1 MLGVVDVGSEKLSK
15 VTSPACSQQ
24 PRCPK
29 WNRFSY
35 SFGFPEGQGP
45 VDGIDS
51 VRTLRF
57 AQVVGKASNE
67 VASRWANLIG
77 AESFLHVKSLYRIA
91 TKVLDD
97 LPKLNSAT
105 KYGTL

>member
-15 VTSPACSQQ
+15 VTSPVCSQQ
-24 PRCPK
+24 PRCRK

-35 SFGFPEGQGP
+35 TFGFPEGQGP

-67 VASRWANLIG
+67 VASILPNLVG
-77 AESFLHVKSLYRIA
+77 SEAFFHVESLDRIA
-91 TKVLDD
+91 T
-97 LPKLNSAT
+97 
-105 KYGTL
+105 

>member
-15 VTSPACSQQ
+15 VTSPVCSQQ

-51 VRTLRF
+51 IRTLRF
-57 AQVVGKASNE
+57 GQVVGKASNE
-67 VASRWANLIG
+67 V
-77 AESFLHVKSLYRIA
+77 VKSLDRIA

>member
-77 AESFLHVKSLYRIA
+77 AESFFHVKSLDRIA